1 MQDFLKRAFN
11 LGLGALVVT
20 KEKVEEIVDELVK
33 KGEVGQEEGEKLV
46 SELIKKGEES
56 KKEVGAQIEKIVKGV
71 IEKLDISTRKELDE
85 LRSKIEGLKEKLNK
99 EE

>member
-1 MQDFLKRAFN
+1 M
-11 LGLGALVVT
+11 GLGALVVT

-33 KGEVGQEEGEKLV
+33 KGEVGQEEGKKLV

-71 IEKLDISTRKELDE
+71 IEKLDISTHKELDE